1 LTKNGASWGK
11 KERRLTENEKAQ
23 GDKGDQWDHVAFAS
37 KEKLVVSMVP
47 GKRTEENT
55 KELIEDFS
63 SRVNDGQPPCLMTAD
78 DYGPYSKYILETY
91 GEELRPEP
99 TGRPGR
105 PKKPYKVAPPD
116 LLFASVHKKR
126 QKSRVV
132 EVDIHLGFGTEKAL
146 EEALK
151 NSVVSNSVN
160 VAFIERYNGTDRHF
174 NARKARETYEFS
186 KNVDDHV
193 HQSWLSVSY
202 YNFCWDHR
210 SLRIKNESGT
220 YRHRSPAMAANITDH
235 IWSMEELV
243 TYQLRAS

>member
-1 LTKNGASWGK
+1 MTKNGASWGE

-132 EVDIHLGFGTEKAL
+132 EVYPFTLGFLLYDVEFLGKEASQL
-146 EEALK
+146 FFAGVDLAEESAKGLDKLWKCCMIMIIKKFLFRKLPDPLK
-151 NSVVSNSVN
+151 Q
-160 VAFIERYNGTDRHF
+160 I
-174 NARKARETYEFS
+174 
-186 KNVDDHV
+186 
-193 HQSWLSVSY
+193 
-202 YNFCWDHR
+202 
-210 SLRIKNESGT
+210 
-220 YRHRSPAMAANITDH
+220 
-235 IWSMEELV
+235 
-243 TYQLRAS
+243 